1 MELRD
6 KDGLTEAEFLA
17 NYREKDYPKP
27 SLTADLIVFRKDFAG
42 VKLLLIQRSGH
53 PYLGCWALPGGFVN
67 KGESAEQAAEREL
80 KEETGLEGIAISQLG
95 LYSAPRRDPRGWV
108 VSQAFVA
115 TAKGFLR
122 TRAGDDAGKAG
133 WFSVNSEGIRRVS
146 LTLTRGDTLLEIEAE
161 RVRDPVLSTD
171 KAEIISSSGL
181 AFDHAQM
188 ITDAWMRLGW

>member
-6 KDGLTEAEFLA
+6 KNGLTEAEFLA
-17 NYREKDYPKP
+17 NYMEKDYPRP
-27 SLTADLIVFRKDFAG
+27 SLTADLVVFRRDSSG
-42 VKLLLIQRSGH
+42 VKLLLIQRNGH

-95 LYSAPRRDPRGWV
+95 LYSTPRRDPRGWV
-108 VSQAFVA
+108 VSEAFVA
-115 TAKGFLR
+115 ATDGFLR
-122 TRAGDDAGKAG
+122 VRAGDDAGSAG
-133 WFSVNSEGIRRVS
+133 WFSINSEGIRRVK
-146 LTLTRGDTLLEIEAE
+146 LTLTKGDVYLEIEAE
-161 RVRDPVLSTD
+161 RMRDPVLSMD